1 MTSLLERVGLFAQVV
16 VSIAVL
22 GAFFGTI
29 FLLLT
34 KSIPI
39 EGGIKE
45 VLLVLVGVLA
55 GSFKDV
61 VGYYLGSSLGSAKKT
76 DQITKGP
83 QAG

>member
-16 VSIAVL
+16 ISIAVL
-22 GAFFGTI
+22 AAFFGTI

-34 KSIPI
+34 KAVPI

-76 DQITKGP
+76 DQMNKV
-83 QAG
+83 